1 MNEFVRI
8 GAKTLPPDSRAAKL
22 QRNLLPIDAIQP
34 HLDTSGLIKGLFST
48 TSLVVLY
55 GPSNVGKTFLGIDM
69 ALHMAGGSNW
79 HGYRVTKPLR
89 VLYLAA
95 EGGRG
100 TQNRVVAFKSQ
111 FPEVVQLA
119 SGNFTLLPMP
129 VNLVDDWPHLLD
141 ALGFDPDCIFIDT
154 LHQTFEGDENASR
167 DMGAYIKAASQIKD
181 RTNATVILIHHTGKD
196 NTKGARGHSSLR
208 AAMDTEIELSK
219 SGDVINMAVTKQR
232 DMRPAKPFAY
242 QLREVLVGLDR
253 DGDEVTSCV
262 IEQCEPAQ
270 RKPKLTPK
278 EKIALQALS
287 DAMANSGCVRRE
299 NPMIAEVNTVTK
311 DEFREMCKRHNLVY
325 SDKGNSFNQA
335 FNRTLGTL
343 QEKQQIQCVDNF
355 IWRVTEVTSS
365 DSHPLSR
372 GKHEGDK
379 SDSSLKAVTSVTIP
393 PDTNNFTGE
402 DFQ

>member
-1 MNEFVRI
+1 MSDFMRI
-8 GAKTLPPDSRAAKL
+8 GAETLAPDSRAAML
-22 QRNLLPIDAIQP
+22 QRKLLPIEEIQP
-34 HLDTSGLIKGLFST
+34 YLDTSGLIKGLLST

-55 GPSNVGKTFLGIDM
+55 GPSNVGKTFLGLDM
-69 ALHMAGGSNW
+69 ALYMAAGSNW

-100 TQNRVVAFKSQ
+100 TQNRVAAFKSQ
-111 FPEVVQLA
+111 FPDIAIRA
-119 SGNFTLLPMP
+119 SGKFTLLPMP
-129 VNLVDDWPHLLD
+129 INLVEDWPHLLD

-154 LHQTFEGDENASR
+154 LHQTFDGDENASR
-167 DMGAYIKAASQIKD
+167 DMGVYIKAASQIKE
-181 RTNATVILIHHTGKD
+181 RTKATVILVHHTGKD
-196 NTKGARGHSSLR
+196 TGKGARGHSSLR

-219 SGDVINMAVTKQR
+219 NGDVINMTVTKQR

-253 DGDEVTSCV
+253 DGDQVTSCIV
-262 IEQCEPAQ
+262 EQCEPAKSQ
-270 RKPKLTPK
+270 PKLTPK

-287 DAMANSGCVRRE
+287 DAMANSGCIRRG

-311 DEFREMCKRHNLVY
+311 DEFREMCKRHNLVD
-325 SDKGNSFNQA
+325 SDKDNSFTQA

-343 QEKQQIQCVDNF
+343 REKQQIQCVDNL

-372 GKHEGDK
+372 GKHESDK
-379 SDSSLKAVTSVTIP
+379 SDSSLKAVTSVTI
-393 PDTNNFTGE
+393 
-402 DFQ
+402 

>member
-1 MNEFVRI
+1 MSDFVRI
-8 GAKTLPPDSRAAKL
+8 GAETLPPDSRAAKL
-22 QRNLLPIDAIQP
+22 KRNLLPIEAIEP
-34 HLDTSGLIKGLFST
+34 HLNTSGLIKGLFST
-48 TSLVVLY
+48 TSLVLLY
-55 GPSNVGKTFLGIDM
+55 GPSNVGKTFLGLDM
-69 ALHMAGGSNW
+69 ALYMAAGSNW
-79 HGYRVTKPLR
+79 HGYRVTKPLQ
-89 VLYLAA
+89 VLYIAA
-95 EGGRG
+95 EGGMG

-111 FPEVVQLA
+111 FPKIVQRA

-129 VNLVDDWPHLLD
+129 VNLVKDWSHLLY
-141 ALGFDPDCIFIDT
+141 ALGSDPDCIFIDT
-154 LHQTFEGDENASR
+154 LNQTFHGDENASR

-181 RTNATVILIHHTGKD
+181 KTNATVILIHHTGKD

-208 AAMDTEIELSK
+208 AAIDTEIELSK
-219 SGDVINMAVTKQR
+219 SGDVINMTVTKQR

-242 QLREVLVGLDR
+242 HLREVLVGEDR

-270 RKPKLTPK
+270 RQTKLTPK

-287 DAMANSGCVRRE
+287 DVMANSGYVRRE

-311 DEFREMCKRHNLVY
+311 GEFREMCKRHNLTD

-343 QEKQQIQCVDNF
+343 REKQLIQCVDDL
-355 IWRVTEVTSS
+355 IWRVTEVTSG
-365 DSHPLSR
+365 DSHLLSR

-393 PDTNNFTGE
+393 PDTNDITGE
-402 DFQ
+402 GFQ